1 MSGRAPERKP
11 SIRAALE
18 EAERMLEIGQGK
30 FGFKP
35 YSKLQHG
42 AVHEARQKRIVELLR
57 WLDRDQRLI
66 KQRLEQ

>member
-1 MSGRAPERKP
+1 MSERPQDRRP

-35 YSKLQHG
+35 YSKMQHG

-57 WLDRDQRLI
+57 WLDKDQRII
-66 KQRLEQ
+66 KQRMEQ